1 MAEFCG
7 VIPPIITP
15 YDEQG
20 QINRTA
26 LQALIEWYVDSGCHG
41 LWVCGGTGEGV
52 SLSCDERVRMVE
64 LTQELS
70 AGRLKIIFHVGA
82 PTTADAQAAASRC
95 QALGVDAIC
104 SVPPFFYGK
113 SDAEVIT
120 YFRRLAEVTDR
131 PIFLYNL
138 PDASGLPLRLSLVE
152 AIGQAVPTVRGI
164 KQSAGVVDYVHEV
177 RQLRPDLE
185 VLIGRGET
193 ILPALTLGA
202 TGVVCASLCLAPD
215 RFVAVYD
222 AFQAGDLAAAMA
234 AQQHATRVKDLYRR
248 FPVIAST
255 KWINS
260 RQINI
265 DCQPPREPLA
275 SISPDQEAALEEFA
289 KQLGLLFE
297 EGVMPTSQLARVHP
311 R

>member
-1 MAEFCG
+1 MAEFRG

-20 QINRTA
+20 QLNRPA
-26 LQALIEWYVDSGCHG
+26 LQALVEWYVDSGCHG

-52 SLSCDERVRMVE
+52 SLSCDERVRMVD
-64 LTQELS
+64 LIQELV
-70 AGRLKIIFHVGA
+70 AGRLKVIFHVGA
-82 PTTADAQAAASRC
+82 ATTADAMAAARRC
-95 QALGVDAIC
+95 QDLSVDAIC

-113 SDAEVIT
+113 SDDEVVT
-120 YFRRLAEVTDR
+120 YYRRLAEVTDR

-152 AIGQAVPTVRGI
+152 SIAGAVPTVRGI
-164 KQSAGVVDYVHEV
+164 KQSAGVVDYVYE
-177 RQLRPDLE
+177 LRRALPELE

-193 ILPALTLGA
+193 TLAALTLGA
-202 TGVVCASLCLAPD
+202 SGVVCASLCMAPD
-215 RFVAVYD
+215 RFVAVFD
-222 AFQAGDLAAAMA
+222 AFEARDLSAAMTM
-234 AQQHATRVKDLYRR
+234 QQLASRVKDLYRR

-255 KWINS
+255 KWVNS
-260 RQINI
+260 RQIGI

-275 SISPDQEAALEEFA
+275 AIGMDEEAAIEAFA
-289 KQLGLLFE
+289 KELGLLSE
-297 EGVMPTSQLARVHP
+297 EGVMPTSSLARVHP